1 MKVFILTLMCLIA
14 LGARGE
20 SNSISEPLKTTL
32 PQSPKM
38 ERRGAIEF
46 KKAREACLKE
56 KAVLK
61 GKKLT
66 DCIVDYQRKE
76 AN

>member
-1 MKVFILTLMCLIA
+1 MSLIVLSLRA
-14 LGARGE
+14 E
-20 SNSISEPLKTTL
+20 NNSIIEPLKTNV

-56 KAVLK
+56 KVELK
-61 GKKLT
+61 GKKLN